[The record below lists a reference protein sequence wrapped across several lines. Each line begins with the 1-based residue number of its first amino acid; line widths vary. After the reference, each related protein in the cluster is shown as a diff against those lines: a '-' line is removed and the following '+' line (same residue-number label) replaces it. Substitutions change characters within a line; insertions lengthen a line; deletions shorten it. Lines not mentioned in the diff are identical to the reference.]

1 MLNIAGNK
9 NRLWIGGNDLATK
22 NRWVWSSTGYRM
34 YPYVNWASDFP
45 TGSGHCV
52 AVDTDTWEW
61 TDASCDEESTFICE
75 FGNDVFTHKYVFVF
89 VLFANQLTS
98 YQMNILI

>member
-1 MLNIAGNK
+1 MNFKGSK

-22 NRWVWSSTGYRM
+22 NRWVWSSNGYRM

-52 AVDTDTWEW
+52 SVDTFTWEW
-61 TDASCDEESTFICE
+61 TDSSCDEEATFICE
-75 FGNDVFTHKYVFVF
+75 FGNYAFPSFPYVYV
-89 VLFANQLTS
+89 VLKIEPHVQLITD
-98 YQMNILI
+98 IF